1 MKLAVTNSLLVLLVV
16 VAALPAAAVDDGT
29 AADGADPYVLLDAA
43 KLKLGEGR
51 LAKAREL
58 LAEIPLA
65 GAEGYVDEEILFQ
78 QLLINSA
85 YLKATNYLLSE
96 LGRDDLG
103 NSAYARWLA
112 GERDGYA
119 ATFARLARQYLADTA
134 GGPRLDFVRF
144 RLPLVTA
151 EHINDL
157 ELYSDPEI
165 LGPAV
170 TNWDDGREGL
180 GKGLIAGQARVALVL
195 SAARYYD
202 LPDAAGSLE
211 QVRQRL
217 DSGVPLDYALVLEWI
232 SEEAGEFPEIA
243 ALAAADQA
251 ARDRLRQPGR
261 ASGDAD
267 APAEHNERGGQN
279 TVEAEPSD

>member
-1 MKLAVTNSLLVLLVV
+1 MKYAAIIGLLALLM
-16 VAALPAAAVDDGT
+16 AAAPLAAAHAADTPAAGT
-29 AADGADPYVLLDAA
+29 DPYVLLDAA

-58 LAEIPLA
+58 LAAIPLA
-65 GAEGYVDEEILFQ
+65 TAEEYVDEEILFQ

-96 LGRDDLG
+96 LGRDELAD
-103 NSAYARWLA
+103 SAYGRWLEA
-112 GERDGYA
+112 ERDDYA
-119 ATFARLARQYLADTA
+119 AGFARLAQQYLDRTA
-134 GGPRLDFVRF
+134 GGPQLDFVRF

-157 ELYSDPEI
+157 ELYSDIEI
-165 LGPAV
+165 LSPAV

-195 SAARYYD
+195 AAARFYD
-202 LPDAAGSLE
+202 LPDAASSLE

-217 DSGVPLDYALVLEWI
+217 LSGVPLAYGEVLAWI
-232 SEEAGEFPEIA
+232 AEEAEQLPEIA
-243 ALAAADQA
+243 ALAAAGAA
-251 ARDRLRQPGR
+251 ARARLSQLAGSPAG
-261 ASGDAD
+261 AGV
-267 APAEHNERGGQN
+267 APTANQDTEQN
-279 TVEAEPSD
+279 TEEDQPSD

>member
-1 MKLAVTNSLLVLLVV
+1 MKLAAVTCSLVLPLLAT
-16 VAALPAAAVDDGT
+16 VASAT
-29 AADGADPYVLLDAA
+29 AADEGAPAADSDPYVLLDAA

-58 LAEIPLA
+58 LAAIPLQA
-65 GAEGYVDEEILFQ
+65 AEEYVDEEVLFQ

-85 YLKATNYLLSE
+85 YLKATGYLLSE
-96 LGRDDLG
+96 LERDELAE
-103 NSAYARWLA
+103 SAYARWLR

-119 ATFARLARQYLADTA
+119 ATFARLAQQYLERTG

-144 RLPLVTA
+144 RLPVVTA

-157 ELYSDPEI
+157 ELYSDVEI

-195 SAARYYD
+195 AAARYYD
-202 LPDAAGSLE
+202 LPDAARSLE

-217 DSGVPLDYALVLEWI
+217 LSGVPLDYGEVLAWI
-232 SEEAGEFPEIA
+232 AEEAAGQPADA
-243 ALAAADQA
+243 ALSAAGAAARQ
-251 ARDRLRQPGR
+251 RLMQL
-261 ASGDAD
+261 DN
-267 APAEHNERGGQN
+267 PAGATSAVPEAKGATEQN
-279 TVEAEPSD
+279 TEEAQPSD